1 MVGLVLVA
9 AVLASCSTTEGEA
22 DRDDARH
29 EPTWTAG
36 PAFPRAAPY
45 AVVTS
50 LDELL
55 IAQNLSAVARFD
67 PPDMDQQWFAARR
80 DDGAWAALPNPP
92 EPYESSAL
100 ASIAGSVVLAGIV
113 CDDRSECV
121 TGRTEWSRLT
131 DDLTEW
137 EAIGE
142 PAPFENRRE
151 AVVTAMPGRHEVGVF
166 DTPAGRVSVD
176 AGGRISSVPSNTGG
190 SMADGSACIVG
201 TTLVEVLAPVTN
213 LEDQGGSG
221 AFTYGTTEISTFDLA
236 DTDGRWTT
244 APAPPAGVP
253 ASARAACLD
262 DSVLLLHD
270 GVETVYRPADS
281 TWTTRP
287 DPAGALLAGR
297 SLQPGSSDGLTDDG
311 ALYVITGPGFPI
323 LRRGSDGRWSDTGL
337 AAAAVTTTGAVAY
350 AVHLD
355 EADVEPVPD
364 S

>member
-176 AGGRISSVPSNTGG
+176 AGGRIGSVPSNTGG
-190 SMADGSACIVG
+190 EHGRRLGLHRRHHAGRG
-201 TTLVEVLAPVTN
+201 PGPRH
-213 LEDQGGSG
+213 QPGGPGGLGCVHVRHHRDLDVRPGRHGRALDDRARTSG
-221 AFTYGTTEISTFDLA
+221 G
-236 DTDGRWTT
+236 G
-244 APAPPAGVP
+244 AGVGEGSVP
-253 ASARAACLD
+253 RRRRAAA
-262 DSVLLLHD
+262 
-270 GVETVYRPADS
+270 P
-281 TWTTRP
+281 
-287 DPAGALLAGR
+287 
-297 SLQPGSSDGLTDDG
+297 
-311 ALYVITGPGFPI
+311 
-323 LRRGSDGRWSDTGL
+323 
-337 AAAAVTTTGAVAY
+337 
-350 AVHLD
+350 
-355 EADVEPVPD
+355 
-364 S
+364 